1 MMKRFSCLHRRVVYA
16 LMIAS
21 TACILIVR
29 PVQAQSKPFRLF
41 GVISDLDA
49 FPLEG
54 VRVELVDATTQATTS
69 ATTDAAG
76 RFELKV
82 PAGRYRT
89 RVLHSEFEMSTE
101 EGMEMLAGA
110 AMTLDVSL
118 PAKNR
123 PKAGFCFSAAC
134 VDRLPGIEAPQ
145 TAEPSTTPANR

>member
-1 MMKRFSCLHRRVVYA
+1 MAAR
-16 LMIAS
+16 
-21 TACILIVR
+21 T
-29 PVQAQSKPFRLF
+29 VQAQSKPFRLS

-54 VRVELVDATTQATTS
+54 VRVELVDANTKAATV

-82 PAGRYRT
+82 PAGKYRT
-89 RVLHSEFEMSTE
+89 RVLHSELEMSTE
-101 EGMEMLAGA
+101 EGVEVLAGA

-118 PAKNR
+118 PVKNQ
-123 PKAGFCFSAAC
+123 PKAGFCFTAAC